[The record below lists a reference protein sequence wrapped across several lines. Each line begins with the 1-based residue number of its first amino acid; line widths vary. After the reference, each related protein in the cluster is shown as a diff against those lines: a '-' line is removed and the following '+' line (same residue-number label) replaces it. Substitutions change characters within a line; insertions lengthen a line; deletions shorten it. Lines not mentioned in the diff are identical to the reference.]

1 MDRCGLPS
9 TLISMFKEN
18 RLEPRERLALPLQLR
33 DGRQAV
39 TRDISASG
47 LYFEMDGQHDVEGL
61 VDFEMQLPDMRM
73 KFTTAGQI
81 VRVEHRPGITGVAVM
96 LLSPRLE
103 PLE

>member
-1 MDRCGLPS
+1 
-9 TLISMFKEN
+9 MFKEQ

-33 DGRQAV
+33 DGSQAV

-47 LYFEMDGQHDVEGL
+47 LYFEMDGEYQVDGL
-61 VDFEMQLPDMRM
+61 VDFKMELPDLHM
-73 KFTTAGQI
+73 KFTAVGQI
-81 VRVEHRPGITGVAVM
+81 VRVEHRFGVTGVAVK